1 MVEQKATQVCLV
13 AQEAYPEARRP
24 TLVSAPP
31 IGYLLRIERETDD
44 PIFRCIYS
52 VADGR
57 KIHSGPCRF
66 ETWSPAVESD
76 GAEPS
81 EAAGP
86 GDSAG
91 EGSGV

>member
-1 MVEQKATQVCLV
+1 MVEQKATQICLI

-24 TLVSAPP
+24 SLVSAPP

-44 PIFRCIYS
+44 TIFRCIYA

-66 ETWSPAVESD
+66 ETWSPPVESD

-81 EAAGP
+81 EVAEP
-86 GDSAG
+86 GGGAEEAPG
-91 EGSGV
+91 A